1 MKDDQLPR
9 LRCDDGDV
17 IIKLS
22 TDRDRHLL
30 VHSDVIRIGLPILAP
45 ALKPEW
51 SVPEA
56 IEHPRTG
63 KKINVYSLALKSVDQ
78 TILLEGKVCVPS
90 VGTTELA
97 MLIDTPRRSPSIS
110 KSG

>member
-9 LRCDDGDV
+9 LRFDDGDV

-22 TDRDRHLL
+22 TNPDHHLL
-30 VHSDVIRIGLPILAP
+30 VHSDVIRIGLPTLGP

-51 SVPEA
+51 SVPEV

-63 KKINVYSLALKSVDQ
+63 KKINVQSLALKSVDE
-78 TILLEGKVCVPS
+78 TILLEGKVCFLLLGLLG
-90 VGTTELA
+90 VGC
-97 MLIDTPRRSPSIS
+97 
-110 KSG
+110 